1 MTASALPVH
10 LISGLLGSGKT
21 TTLKHL
27 LQQKPASERWG
38 ILINEFGDIDIDAA
52 TLKAETEAETQSQD
66 QKASVHILEVSG
78 GCVCCTAQFGLTQAL
93 QQLLKSPLD
102 RLWIEP
108 TGLGHPAK
116 IIDTL
121 KHTTLQRPLDLQA
134 ITCVITPQ
142 QLTKERWLKSSVMR
156 DLVTLADIVLLNKI
170 DLSAAAQQESAC
182 TLLNGLYPPKTE
194 VIFTEFGRI
203 KLANLKQPHRPADFV
218 LLHTADIHLSPTS
231 FQTEIH
237 HSILPGIQACQLSK
251 NPESGEMLTLGWIF
265 TADTQFNRV
274 QLKALFEKLDP
285 VLSRA
290 KGLLKTGKEWQLIN
304 WSEEGLQFEDIAWRQ
319 DSRLELIFKTGLSSL
334 KACPYKNPTTAKDIE
349 IQLLSC
355 IHSSKKRH

>member
-1 MTASALPVH
+1 MTACALPVH

-27 LQQKPASERWG
+27 LQQKPVSERWG

-52 TLKAETEAETQSQD
+52 TLKAEAETQSQD

-93 QQLLKSPLD
+93 QQLLENDLD

-121 KHTTLQRPLDLQA
+121 KHAPLQRPLDLQA
-134 ITCVITPQ
+134 IICVITPQ
-142 QLTKERWLKSSVMR
+142 QLTKERWRKSTVMR

-170 DLSAAAQQESAC
+170 DLSSAQQEDSAH
-182 TLLNGLYPPKTE
+182 TLVDGLYPPKTE
-194 VIFTEFGRI
+194 VIRTEFGRI
-203 KLANLKQPHRPADFV
+203 ELAKLKQPHRPADFV
-218 LLHTADIHLSPTS
+218 LLHTADSHLSLTS
-231 FQTEIH
+231 YQTEMH
-237 HSILPGIQACQLSK
+237 HSTLPGVQACQLSK
-251 NPESGEMLTLGWIF
+251 DPENGQIQALGWIF
-265 TADTQFNRV
+265 SADTQFNRV
-274 QLKALFEKLDP
+274 QLKAFFEQLNP
-285 VLSRA
+285 LLSRA

-304 WSEEGLQFEDIAWRQ
+304 GSGEGLQFEDIAWRQ
-319 DSRLELIFKTGLSSL
+319 DSRLELIFKTGHLPL
-334 KACPYKNPTTAKDIE
+334 KSGPHKNPTTAKDIE